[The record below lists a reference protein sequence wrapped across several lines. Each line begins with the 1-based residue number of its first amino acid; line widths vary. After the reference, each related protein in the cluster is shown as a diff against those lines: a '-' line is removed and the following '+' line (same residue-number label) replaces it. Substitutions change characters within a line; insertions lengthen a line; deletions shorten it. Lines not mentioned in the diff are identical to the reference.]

1 MMQNLGIGEGDVVRV
16 ANVSLQKGKYV
27 KLQPQS
33 VDFLDL
39 TNPKA
44 VLEVQLRNF
53 ACLTKGDVIRVMYLN
68 KAYDISILETKPADA
83 ICIVEA
89 DVEVDFAAPLGYV
102 EPTRPAPEPPRPEE
116 VPSAPTEDV
125 FRVRRASSRKSTQDE
140 DNDDGAQQ
148 GGQQLQ
154 QQQQPGFVPFM
165 GSGRTLSGK
174 PISAGKPVA
183 GPAGAGLSAVRSLGG
198 SGGAG
203 ASLPPRPPKRST
215 QDDDDDDD
223 DDEEEDQ
230 KPKFKPFAGAG
241 HRLK

>member
-16 ANVSLQKGKYV
+16 GNVSLQKGKYV

-68 KAYDISILETKPADA
+68 KAYDISILETKPSDA

-102 EPTRPAPEPPRPEE
+102 EPKRAAPEPLRPEE
-116 VPSAPTEDV
+116 VPTAPTEDV

-140 DNDDGAQQ
+140 DNDEGSQQAQQAQQ
-148 GGQQLQ
+148 GQ
-154 QQQQPGFVPFM
+154 QQGFVPFM
-165 GSGRTLSGK
+165 GSGRSLSGK
-174 PISAGKPVA
+174 PMSSVKPAA

-198 SGGAG
+198 SGGGG

-215 QDDDDDDD
+215 QDEDDDD
-223 DDEEEDQ
+223 DDEEEDE